1 MTCHRDGARHCS
13 CAPAAADVAPGADA
27 PQLVLTSPDPRAHA
41 ALRALASPLE
51 VEVVAPGPST
61 SCVTGAVGALL
72 LAAVGAL
79 PVAGLPA
86 PAPSDPS
93 LEVRSAPERLE
104 GLEPVDGPAA
114 DLAAEAADPTAE
126 AAEVR
131 DARPLGPVPLDLR
144 PDLRPEARASL
155 PLRGDLLASLTREL
169 GRQRPG
175 TTTGLL
181 FCATGDR
188 TPDGTVLGVV
198 ASRLRRH
205 VRRSDAVAHLGG
217 GRFVA
222 VMSELPL
229 DSGEAAAAR
238 VVTAVRDALAE
249 PVSTTAGLFPLRTVV
264 GVLVHPGEDAEGWE
278 TAPTAEDMLVV
289 VERAME
295 RGDLPTA

>member
-13 CAPAAADVAPGADA
+13 CAPAAADTTPGVDA
-27 PQLVLTSPDPRAHA
+27 PQLVLTTPDPRAHA

-51 VEVVAPGPST
+51 VEVVATGPST
-61 SCVTGAVGALL
+61 SLVTGDVGALL
-72 LAAVGAL
+72 LAAAGAL
-79 PVAGLPA
+79 PVSGLPA
-86 PAPSDPS
+86 REPADPP
-93 LEVRSAPERLE
+93 LDARSAP
-104 GLEPVDGPAA
+104 AA
-114 DLAAEAADPTAE
+114 DGTASVT
-126 AAEVR
+126 ATTSASAGGPSPAPV
-131 DARPLGPVPLDLR
+131 AQGGPLGPAPLDLP

-155 PLRGDLLASLTREL
+155 PMRGELLASLTREL
-169 GRQRPG
+169 ESQRPG

-188 TPDGTVLGVV
+188 APDGTVLGVV
-198 ASRLRRH
+198 ANRLRRH

-249 PVSTTAGLFPLRTVV
+249 PVATTAGLFPLSTVV

>member
-27 PQLVLTSPDPRAHA
+27 PQLVLTTADPRAHA

-51 VEVVAPGPST
+51 VEVVATGPST
-61 SCVTGAVGALL
+61 SRVTGDVGALL

-86 PAPSDPS
+86 PAPSDPP
-93 LEVRSAPERLE
+93 LEARSAPEVAE
-104 GLEPVDGPAA
+104 AAVATVPGETPAVDGP
-114 DLAAEAADPTAE
+114 
-126 AAEVR
+126 
-131 DARPLGPVPLDLR
+131 RPLGPVPLDLR
-144 PDLRPEARASL
+144 PELRPEARASL
-155 PLRGDLLASLTREL
+155 PLRGDLLSSLTREL
-169 GRQRPG
+169 ERQRPG

-188 TPDGTVLGVV
+188 APDGTVLGVV

-249 PVSTTAGLFPLRTVV
+249 PVATTAGLFPLRTVV

-278 TAPTAEDMLVV
+278 TPPTAEDMLVV

>member
-1 MTCHRDGARHCS
+1 
-13 CAPAAADVAPGADA
+13 
-27 PQLVLTSPDPRAHA
+27 VLTTPDPRAHA

-51 VEVVAPGPST
+51 VDVVATGPST
-61 SCVTGAVGALL
+61 SCVTGDVGALL

-86 PAPSDPS
+86 PAPSDPP
-93 LEVRSAPERLE
+93 LEARSAPEALGALDAPE
-104 GLEPVDGPAA
+104 AAGASAADETPAVDGP
-114 DLAAEAADPTAE
+114 
-126 AAEVR
+126 
-131 DARPLGPVPLDLR
+131 RPLGPVPLDLR
-144 PDLRPEARASL
+144 PELRPETRASL
-155 PLRGDLLASLTREL
+155 PLRADLLSSLTREL
-169 GRQRPG
+169 ERQRPG

-222 VMSELPL
+222 VMSELPQ

-249 PVSTTAGLFPLRTVV
+249 PVATTAGLFPLRTVV

>member
-1 MTCHRDGARHCS
+1 VTCHRDGARHCS
-13 CAPAAADVAPGADA
+13 CAPAAADVAPAADA
-27 PQLVLTSPDPRAHA
+27 PQLVLTTPDPRAHA

-51 VEVVAPGPST
+51 VDVVATGPST
-61 SCVTGAVGALL
+61 SCVTGDVGALL
-72 LAAVGAL
+72 LAAAGAL
-79 PVAGLPA
+79 PVAGLPVAGPADPPREA
-86 PAPSDPS
+86 PAEAPS
-93 LEVRSAPERLE
+93 EAPAAEQAPAAAQAP
-104 GLEPVDGPAA
+104 PVDGAPVAA
-114 DLAAEAADPTAE
+114 GP
-126 AAEVR
+126 
-131 DARPLGPVPLDLR
+131 RPLGPVPLDLR
-144 PDLRPEARASL
+144 PDLRPEARASM
-155 PLRGDLLASLTREL
+155 PLRGELLACLTREL
-169 GRQRPG
+169 ERQRPG

-181 FCATGDR
+181 FCATGDQ

-205 VRRSDAVAHLGG
+205 VRRSDAVSHLGG

-249 PVSTTAGLFPLRTVV
+249 PVATPAGLFPLRTVV

-278 TAPTAEDMLVV
+278 TPPTAEDMLVV